1 VKKSLSLFLA
11 LRYLKPKRTFLSII
25 TLISIVGV
33 TLGITVLILVISVM
47 TGFELELQKKVIG
60 FDAHVVV
67 TNGGLMQGWRKLA
80 DEIKDLPGVVAV
92 APYMQGPVLAEF
104 QHRRYAPKIR
114 GIDPEQESRISDI
127 KKFIVAGDLDLDGD
141 KCVIG
146 SELAHMLGVRVGDQL
161 SLYSPENIESVVDEL
176 DRLKQEGKNNPEE
189 IDQVKEMILPTE
201 LTVTGIFESGRYLYD
216 SEFILVPLFVGQELY
231 GLGGDIHGLAIKTED
246 PFQAEVVKQE
256 IMEKI
261 EPPNL
266 ALTWV
271 DMNKQLF
278 DAIAMERSVM
288 FFLLMFIILV
298 AAFGIMNTLITVTV
312 QKTREIGIIKA
323 LGAQTH
329 QIIGIFA
336 AQGMVVGFFG
346 TITGLTLGMTL
357 IRFRNEFSQWLA
369 DVLHIEIFPRSVYQ
383 FSEIPAKVVPSDVA
397 IICISAFCICA
408 VAALIPAWFAAR
420 LDPVKALRYE

>member
-1 VKKSLSLFLA
+1 
-11 LRYLKPKRTFLSII
+11 
-25 TLISIVGV
+25 
-33 TLGITVLILVISVM
+33 
-47 TGFELELQKKVIG
+47 
-60 FDAHVVV
+60 
-67 TNGGLMQGWRKLA
+67 
-80 DEIKDLPGVVAV
+80 
-92 APYMQGPVLAEF
+92 
-104 QHRRYAPKIR
+104 
-114 GIDPEQESRISDI
+114 
-127 KKFIVAGDLDLDGD
+127 
-141 KCVIG
+141 
-146 SELAHMLGVRVGDQL
+146 
-161 SLYSPENIESVVDEL
+161 
-176 DRLKQEGKNNPEE
+176 
-189 IDQVKEMILPTE
+189 MILPTE